1 MAILA
6 DNPVPLLVSR
16 YRKLKAQ
23 RDAIDAQMSKVKAE
37 LEPIVEAEGKWQDND
52 GYARIVERNPSVSYS
67 GSAVE
72 ALADAWCKSEDAVMR
87 SCGEMLKQHRKE
99 SPGSTYLQVK

>member
-23 RDAIDAQMSKVKAE
+23 RDVIDAQMSKVKAE
-37 LEPIVEAEGKWQDND
+37 LEPIVEAEGKYKDDD
-52 GYARIVERNPSVSYS
+52 GYAQMVTRKASVSYS
-67 GSAVE
+67 NSAVE
-72 ALADAWCKSEDAVMR
+72 DLAQAWRISDDPIMK
-87 SCGEMLKQHRKE
+87 SCGQMLWRCREEK
-99 SPGSTYLQVK
+99 PGSTYLQVK